1 MASPNDRTSSV
12 STRNSSRAL
21 PIDGPKITNIVCGVN
36 LNCRFELKT
45 IALYGRNVTYYPK
58 KFNAA
63 IIRMREPKAT
73 ALVFQTGKM
82 QVLGAKSVDD
92 AKLAARKFARMLQ
105 KMGFSPRMEGFNVQ
119 NIVAVVDTK
128 MIIRLEKLHH
138 DHYVYSRWE
147 PELFPG
153 LVYRFHE
160 SKVKALVFTTGK
172 VVLLGSKQEEQ
183 LDECIKLL
191 YPVLNECRVI
201 EQNK

>member
-1 MASPNDRTSSV
+1 
-12 STRNSSRAL
+12 
-21 PIDGPKITNIVCGVN
+21 
-36 LNCRFELKT
+36 
-45 IALYGRNVTYYPK
+45 
-58 KFNAA
+58 
-63 IIRMREPKAT
+63 
-73 ALVFQTGKM
+73 
-82 QVLGAKSVDD
+82 
-92 AKLAARKFARMLQ
+92 
-105 KMGFSPRMEGFNVQ
+105 
-119 NIVAVVDTK
+119 